1 MNKSHRSHIKRKPGG
16 FPLARIVYIIFCFS
30 LILIISQGNVFSQDS
45 EYSAPQRNEGP
56 KTVEKPKSVDPQ
68 TWDSILSDRAKTQRN
83 QPSATVES
91 RENERA
97 ETQPDP
103 SENSELPSHWDTLDH
118 LSPVSRAPTVKIPPA
133 QTGKATAYIMAGDV
147 SSRLSEI
154 FDLYESL
161 TGSSPEQVP
170 TTGEEWT
177 QGIVMQA
184 RDLLTKAGYTHIRFN
199 MRAGSADLKTAL
211 ENPSAGAIVWI
222 GHGDAGEFY
231 DFTGNTVDGIISS
244 EAVKRWALDFLEHKG
259 IYQDPHNFLPDSR
272 MQKAMTRISDR
283 AHFGLNYFYA
293 HVCSVMQEPQVAM
306 DMMTDGGRYEG
317 YVGVKFAYVN
327 ALTPPFSNIAH
338 NEIPSVH
345 DIIVVP
351 EVTGTLPYDA
361 TQRIRDEGLTPVV
374 KKGEKATDPNEVG
387 LIYEQQPKDGTILNK
402 RIHSNN
408 VILYQWV
415 KPDSSDSNTGSIT
428 SSENKYMIYIHQFGK
443 GGRIHVGTEATFKTP
458 KKYAKEWLA
467 GNKQTNLKKKEVT
480 KPLFSNAKEAR
491 EAACKMIS
499 DKKIIT
505 IPGQGKVPSGKF
517 EGKRYWIDGL
527 GCKIQEN

>member
-1 MNKSHRSHIKRKPGG
+1 MNKLNRSHIKRKPGR
-16 FPLARIVYIIFCFS
+16 FALARIVYIIFCFF

-45 EYSAPQRNEGP
+45 ENSAPQINEGP
-56 KTVEKPKSVDPQ
+56 KTVEKPESVDPQ
-68 TWDSILSDRAKTQRN
+68 TWDRILSDRQEAQQNR
-83 QPSATVES
+83 PSAPLERSES
-91 RENERA
+91 ERA
-97 ETQPDP
+97 ETQPQR
-103 SENSELPSHWDTLDH
+103 SENSELPSHWDRLDH

-147 SSRLSEI
+147 SSSLSEI

-161 TGSSPEQVP
+161 TGSSAEQVP
-170 TTGEEWT
+170 TTGEEWIR
-177 QGIVMQA
+177 GIVIQA

-199 MRAGSADLKTAL
+199 QRAGSADLKTAL
-211 ENPSAGAIVWI
+211 ENPDTGAIVWI

-244 EAVKRWALDFLEHKG
+244 KAVKRWALDFLEHQR
-259 IYQDPHNFLPDSR
+259 IYQNPDNFPPDSR
-272 MQKAMTRISDR
+272 MRKAMARISDR

-327 ALTPPFSNIAH
+327 ALTPPFSNTAH
-338 NEIPSVH
+338 IEIPSVH
-345 DIIVVP
+345 DILVVP
-351 EVTGTLPYDA
+351 DVTRTLPYDA
-361 TQRIRDEGLTPVV
+361 THRIRHAGLTPVV

-387 LIYEQQPKDGTILNK
+387 LIYDQKPKEGTILNK
-402 RIHSNN
+402 RVHSND
-408 VILYQWV
+408 VILYQWD
-415 KPDSSDSNTGSIT
+415 KPESSNSNTEIIT
-428 SSENKYMIYIHQFGK
+428 TSGNKYMIYIHQFGH
-443 GGRIHVGTEATFKTP
+443 GGRIHVGTEVTFKTP
-458 KKYAKEWLA
+458 KKYAREWLA
-467 GNKQTNLKKKEVT
+467 GNKQTNLIKEQVT
-480 KPLFSNAKEAR
+480 KPKFSTAKEAM

-517 EGKRYWIDGL
+517 KGKRYWIDGL
-527 GCKIQEN
+527 GCKIQ